1 MSRAESG
8 STPNQG
14 AAAQIK
20 DKVSEVASNVRD
32 MGQQAYDAATEK
44 YENVRDSAAEYY
56 QAGREKA
63 MEWESQIE
71 SYVREQPIKSLL
83 MAAGV
88 GMVLGMIWKRI

>member
-8 STPNQG
+8 NTPNQG
-14 AAAQIK
+14 AASQIK
-20 DKVSEVASNVRD
+20 DKVSEAASSVRD

-88 GMVLGMIWKRI
+88 GCLLGMIWKRI